1 MARARKTITPDPYA
15 KPIAKSLPPEQSLPG
30 HLKQFQS
37 PTRANFELVSPY
49 GAAGAQPKAIEE
61 LTRGFES
68 GEQFQTLLGVTGS
81 GKTFTMANVIK
92 NVGKP
97 TLILTH
103 NKTLAAQLYQEFKAF
118 FPHNAVEYFVSYY
131 DYFQPEAYIPH
142 TDTFIEKDASINDE
156 IDKLRLRATANL
168 LTRRDVIIVASVSCI
183 YGLGSPSEY
192 FDLMV
197 RIKKGDIYDRDKI
210 LHDLVR
216 IQYTRNDFSL
226 ERGSFRVHGDVIEIH
241 PSYDEEGLR
250 IELFGDEVDRLVRF
264 NLITGEVTQEMDE
277 MTIAPAKHFVTK
289 EEGRAGILQRMQV
302 ELTERLA
309 ELDKEGKVL
318 ESARLSSR
326 TRYDME
332 MIRETGMCSG
342 IENYSRII
350 ENRAPGT
357 RPFTLID
364 YFGDDWLLMVD
375 ESHVSIPQVG
385 GMAEGD
391 KSRKTTLVQYGF
403 RLPCALDNRPMNF
416 AEFEYMYPKQ
426 VLFVSATPGDYE
438 LTKTGGVV
446 TEQINR
452 PTGLLD
458 PKIEM
463 FPIKGQMDVLLYRIE
478 EVVKNGDRVLV
489 TTLTKKMAQDLTDFF
504 VEAGIR
510 ARYLHS
516 DIKTL
521 ERHELIRGLR
531 TGEFDVLVGI
541 NLLREGLDLPEVSMV
556 AILDADKEGFLRN
569 YRSLIQTMGRA
580 SRNVNGTVLLFADNM
595 TDSLEKAV
603 TETARRRAVQEEFN
617 KEHGITPKS
626 VTRKLEDDLRI
637 NDPLGDIVDDS
648 VDEDWED
655 PSTSSGTLGGIR
667 PMEPLQPS
675 SKTKKKGTRSSTQKR
690 HPEAEGDEIP
700 SPLRGSRMTDDS
712 RGSRMT
718 EGNRG
723 SKTGDKLEDLERQMK
738 EAAAKLDFEEA
749 ARLRD
754 IIRGMKG

>member
-15 KPIAKSLPPEQSLPG
+15 KPIAKVLPPEKSLPG

-37 PTRANFELVSPY
+37 PIRAEFDLVSPY
-49 GAAGAQPKAIEE
+49 GAAGDQPKAIEE
-61 LTRGFES
+61 LTEGFKR
-68 GEQFQTLLGVTGS
+68 GEQFQALLGVTGS

-131 DYFQPEAYIPH
+131 DYYQPEAYIVH
-142 TDTFIEKDASINDE
+142 TDTYIEKDASINDE

-197 RIKKGDIYDRDKI
+197 RLKKGETWDRDRI

-216 IQYTRNDFSL
+216 IQYTRNDYSL
-226 ERGSFRVHGDVIEIH
+226 ERGSFRCHGDVIEIH

-250 IELFGDEVDRLVRF
+250 IELFGDEIDRLCRF
-264 NLITGEVTQEMDE
+264 NIITGEVTKELDE

-289 EEGRAGILQRMQV
+289 EEGRAGILQRMQM

-332 MIRETGMCSG
+332 MLRETGICSG

-350 ENRAPGT
+350 EDRAPGT

-364 YFGDDWLLMVD
+364 YFGDDWMLMVD

-391 KSRKTTLVQYGF
+391 KSRKTSLVQYGF

-438 LTKTGGVV
+438 LEKTGGVV

-478 EVVKNGDRVLV
+478 EVVKAGDRVLV
-489 TTLTKKMAQDLTDFF
+489 TTLTKKMAQDLTDYF
-504 VEAGIR
+504 VEAGVR
-510 ARYLHS
+510 AKYLHS

-521 ERHELIRGLR
+521 ERHELIKGLR

-595 TDSLEKAV
+595 TDSLEKAIS
-603 TETARRRAVQEEFN
+603 ETARRRAVQEEFN

-626 VTRKLEDDLRI
+626 VTRKLEDDLVI
-637 NDPLGDIVDDS
+637 NDPLADLWKGDKKPDAIEDDY
-648 VDEDWED
+648 DD
-655 PSTSSGTLGGIR
+655 TGIR

-675 SKTKKKGTRSSTQKR
+675 SKTRRSGARYSKRADSVILNGARSAKSKNPDPQSNSTQ
-690 HPEAEGDEIP
+690 A
-700 SPLRGSRMTDDS
+700 
-712 RGSRMT
+712 
-718 EGNRG
+718 N
-723 SKTGDKLEDLERQMK
+723 LEDLERQMK
-738 EAAAKLDFEEA
+738 EAAARLDFEEA

-754 IIRGMKG
+754 IIRGMQD

>member
-15 KPIAKSLPPEQSLPG
+15 KPIAKVLSPEQSLPG
-30 HLKQFQS
+30 RLRQFQA
-37 PTRANFELVSPY
+37 PTRANFELVSQY
-49 GAAGAQPKAIEE
+49 GAAGDQPKAIEQITE
-61 LTRGFES
+61 GFKQ
-68 GEQFQTLLGVTGS
+68 GDQFQTLLGVTGS

-118 FPHNAVEYFVSYY
+118 FPKNAVEYFVSYY

-168 LTRRDVIIVASVSCI
+168 LTRRDVIIIASVSCI
-183 YGLGSPSEY
+183 YGLGSPAEY

-197 RIKKGDIYDRDKI
+197 RIKKGDIKDRDDL
-210 LHDLVR
+210 LHELVR

-226 ERGSFRVHGDVIEIH
+226 ERGTFRCHGDVIEIH
-241 PSYDEEGLR
+241 PSYDEDGMR

-264 NLITGEVTQEMDE
+264 NIITGEVLQELEE

-289 EEGRAGILQRMQV
+289 EEGRAGILQRMQLQ
-302 ELTERLA
+302 LTERLA

-342 IENYSRII
+342 IENYSALI
-350 ENRAPGT
+350 ENRGPGT

-391 KSRKTTLVQYGF
+391 KSRKTTLVNYGF

-416 AEFEYMYPKQ
+416 KEFEFMYPKQ

-438 LTKTGGVV
+438 LEKTGGVV
-446 TEQINR
+446 AEQINR

-463 FPIKGQMDVLLYRIE
+463 FPIQGQMDVLLYRIE
-478 EVVKNGDRVLV
+478 ETVKNGDRVLV
-489 TTLTKKMAQDLTDFF
+489 TTLTKKMAQDLTDYF
-504 VEAGIR
+504 VEAGIK
-510 ARYLHS
+510 AKYLHS

-521 ERHELIRGLR
+521 ERHDLIKGLR

-595 TDSLEKAV
+595 TDSLQKAID
-603 TETARRRAVQEEFN
+603 ETVRRRTLQEEFN
-617 KEHGITPKS
+617 KERGITPKS
-626 VTRKLEDDLRI
+626 VSRKLEGDLVI
-637 NDPLGDIVDDS
+637 NDPLMDLWRGDKTPKAA
-648 VDEDWED
+648 ED
-655 PSTSSGTLGGIR
+655 PDFDADYGF
-667 PMEPLQPS
+667 
-675 SKTKKKGTRSSTQKR
+675 
-690 HPEAEGDEIP
+690 GDEEDGDQ
-700 SPLRGSRMTDDS
+700 PLFKGAPL
-712 RGSRMT
+712 GKPK
-718 EGNRG
+718 
-723 SKTGDKLEDLERQMK
+723 KTPGRKSSAKSAKLSIEELEKQMK
-738 EAAAKLDFEEA
+738 AAAAKLDFEEA

-754 IIRGMKG
+754 LIRDMGK

>member
-49 GAAGAQPKAIEE
+49 GAAGDQPKAIEE

-92 NVGKP
+92 NIGKP

-197 RIKKGDIYDRDKI
+197 RIKKGDVYDRDKI

-216 IQYTRNDFSL
+216 IQYMRNDFSL

-264 NLITGEVTQEMDE
+264 NIITGEVTQEMDE
-277 MTIAPAKHFVTK
+277 MIIAPAKHFVTK

-556 AILDADKEGFLRN
+556 AILDADKEGFLRSH
-569 YRSLIQTMGRA
+569 RSLTQTVGRAARNLNGRAIMYADVITDSMAQTIEETNRRRQVQLAYNEAHHIVPKQINKAQTMTDLLQAGDASEQRA
-580 SRNVNGTVLLFADNM
+580 YVEPQPASTVLAAEPAP
-595 TDSLEKAV
+595 SLL
-603 TETARRRAVQEEFN
+603 
-617 KEHGITPKS
+617 TP
-626 VTRKLEDDLRI
+626 DQ
-637 NDPLGDIVDDS
+637 
-648 VDEDWED
+648 
-655 PSTSSGTLGGIR
+655 
-667 PMEPLQPS
+667 M
-675 SKTKKKGTRSSTQKR
+675 
-690 HPEAEGDEIP
+690 
-700 SPLRGSRMTDDS
+700 
-712 RGSRMT
+712 
-718 EGNRG
+718 
-723 SKTGDKLEDLERQMK
+723 ERQIESLRTKMQR
-738 EAAAKLDFEEA
+738 AAKELNFVDA
-749 ARLRD
+749 ALLRD
-754 IIRGMKG
+754 EMLRLQAELEEKKASS

>member
-15 KPIAKSLPPEQSLPG
+15 KPVAKPLPPEKSLPG

-49 GAAGAQPKAIEE
+49 GAAGDQPKAIEE
-61 LTRGFES
+61 LTEGFKL

-197 RIKKGDIYDRDKI
+197 RIRKGDIYDRDKI

-264 NLITGEVTQEMDE
+264 NIITGEVTQELDE

-350 ENRAPGT
+350 EDRAPGT

-438 LTKTGGVV
+438 LKKTGGVV

-569 YRSLIQTMGRA
+569 YRSLIQTMGRT

-603 TETARRRAVQEEFN
+603 TETARRRSVQEEFN

-637 NDPLGDIVDDS
+637 NDPLGDIGDDDNVILS
-648 VDEDWED
+648 ETEWSEE
-655 PSTSSGTLGGIR
+655 TSPENLGIR

-675 SKTKKKGTRSSTQKR
+675 SKTKKKASRYSKRADSVILSGARSAK
-690 HPEAEGDEIP
+690 
-700 SPLRGSRMTDDS
+700 
-712 RGSRMT
+712 
-718 EGNRG
+718 
-723 SKTGDKLEDLERQMK
+723 SKNPDPQSNSSQAKIEDLERQMK
-738 EAAAKLDFEEA
+738 EAAARLDFEEA

-754 IIRGMKG
+754 IIRGMK